1 MTTRQ
6 SEATLTALWELGL
19 TDDQISTLM
28 RLSTRT
34 VETYRKN
41 FGLAVNDFGGLCDPR
56 TGSDI
61 PRDELMRRGRL
72 IVAQQRRAG

>member
-28 RLSTRT
+28 RLSART
-34 VETYRKN
+34 VETYRRN
-41 FGLAVNDFGGLCDPR
+41 FGLAVNDFSGLCDPR
-56 TGSDI
+56 TGSPI
-61 PRDELMRRGRL
+61 TRDEVMRRGRL
-72 IVAQQRRAG
+72 VLSGRAV